1 LNSSFT
7 DAQNGIEHHPIYHTR
22 TAFMNAIVRMMRVR
36 KPISAA
42 LGAAI
47 LMLGLAALGGGSGTN
62 FGDPLPGLTPD
73 LQARFVAGQANFSSP
88 DTPQTGLGP
97 VFNNTPCAACH
108 SAGAVG
114 GGSIITETRFGT
126 VTNGVFDPLAQ
137 YGGSLIHSQGIGTF
151 PTLVPSAVGP
161 VGTLVNFVGEIVP
174 QPPAVPNGPA
184 TIVAGRR
191 TTPLFGLGLVDA
203 VSDDTFQ
210 FLANVEQFLSPDT
223 AGRVNVVTD
232 VFADGQDPEARA
244 GRFGWKCQHSTLFA
258 FSGDAY
264 LNEIGITTPLFPNEN
279 VPQDPNQGRLVN
291 PALLAANPGPA
302 VGPDNTNDPD
312 NASLSQFTDFMTFLA
327 PPPRLPL
334 TDQSRS
340 GAGTFFAIGC
350 ANCHVPTLTTGP
362 NSIPQLDQVRFHPF
376 SDFLLHDMG
385 PLGDGIAQAGAG
397 QTEMRTAPL
406 WGVRVLPSFLHDG
419 RASTLSEAIL
429 FHAGQGQAASNNFAN
444 LEADDQANLIAFLNS
459 L

>member
-1 LNSSFT
+1 
-7 DAQNGIEHHPIYHTR
+7 
-22 TAFMNAIVRMMRVR
+22 MNAIVRMMRVR
-36 KPISAA
+36 KPLSAA
-42 LGAAI
+42 L
-47 LMLGLAALGGGSGTN
+47 LGVGVVLFVVFALGSGGGSPT
-62 FGDPLPGLTPD
+62 FGDPFAGLSPA
-73 LQARFVAGQANFSSP
+73 LQVRFVAGQANFSSP

-97 VFNNTPCAACH
+97 VFNNTACAACH
-108 SAGAVG
+108 DASAVG
-114 GGSIITETRFGT
+114 GGSIITETRYGT

-161 VGTLVNFVGEIVP
+161 VGTQVNFVGEIVP

-203 VSDDTFQ
+203 VPSSTFQ
-210 FLANVEQFLSPDT
+210 AIALLEQQLTPET
-223 AGRVNVVTD
+223 AGRVNVVSD
-232 VFADGQDPEARA
+232 VFADGQDPEERA

-264 LNEIGITTPLFPNEN
+264 LNEIGITTPLLPNEN
-279 VPQDPNQGRLVN
+279 VPQDPNAGRLVN
-291 PALLAANPGPA
+291 PALLAANPGPQ
-302 VGPDNTNDPD
+302 PTNDPD
-312 NASLSQFTDFMTFLA
+312 NSSLSQFTDFMTLLA
-327 PPPRLPL
+327 PPPKLAL
-334 TDQSRS
+334 TPQAKR
-340 GAGTFFAIGC
+340 GAITFAQIGC
-350 ANCHVPTLTTGP
+350 ANCHLPALTTGSS
-362 NSIPQLDQVRFHPF
+362 SIAQLNEVTFFPF

-419 RASTLSEAIL
+419 RASTLSQAIL
-429 FHAGQGQAASNNFAN
+429 AHAGQGQAARNNFAN
-444 LEADDQANLIAFLNS
+444 LSATGQANLIAFLNS